1 VPSGEADR
9 AASPEKAAAVAGI
22 LGTAAALLS
31 PGPAGPERG
40 PAPGPGRGHP
50 PGAAGAAGEAGA
62 GAPTGAAPPSAA
74 GAAAAEVGAV
84 DPTGRPLELAAV
96 LAGALT
102 GRAGASLGWTGPIP
116 AATALRLACDATVTR
131 LLLDPAG
138 QPLHLGRTR
147 RLVSPGQWIALV
159 TRDRG
164 CIAPGCGRPPQWCE
178 AHHIVPWV
186 LGGTTDLDTLA
197 LLCRVHH
204 RYTHEG
210 RWTVVRD
217 AHGRY
222 TLAPPRPGT
231 HRSGHHSRD
240 PAPAHAA

>member
-1 VPSGEADR
+1 V
-9 AASPEKAAAVAGI
+9 VAG
-22 LGTAAALLS
+22 
-31 PGPAGPERG
+31 
-40 PAPGPGRGHP
+40 
-50 PGAAGAAGEAGA
+50 
-62 GAPTGAAPPSAA
+62 
-74 GAAAAEVGAV
+74 VV
-84 DPTGRPLELAAV
+84 DPAGRPLDLAAV
-96 LAGALT
+96 LTGALT

-131 LLLDPAG
+131 LLLDPTG

-147 RLVSPGQWIALV
+147 RLVSPGQWTALV

-210 RWTVVRD
+210 GWTVVRD

-222 TLAPPRPGT
+222 TLAPPRPGS
-231 HRSGHHSRD
+231 HRSGHYSRD